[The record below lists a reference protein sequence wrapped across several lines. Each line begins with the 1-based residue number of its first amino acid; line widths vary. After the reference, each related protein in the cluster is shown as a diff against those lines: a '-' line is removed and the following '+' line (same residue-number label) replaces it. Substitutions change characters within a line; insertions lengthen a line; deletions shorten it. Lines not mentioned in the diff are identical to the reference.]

1 MSEDWKTEDTLEEL
15 EKKTQKT
22 EEEEE
27 APELKWKDSVDTV
40 SYTHLDVYK
49 RQT

>member
-1 MSEDWKTEDTLEEL
+1 MSEDWKTEDALEEL

-27 APELKWKDSVDTV
+27 APELKWKDSVDR
-40 SYTHLDVYK
+40 K
-49 RQT
+49 GAM